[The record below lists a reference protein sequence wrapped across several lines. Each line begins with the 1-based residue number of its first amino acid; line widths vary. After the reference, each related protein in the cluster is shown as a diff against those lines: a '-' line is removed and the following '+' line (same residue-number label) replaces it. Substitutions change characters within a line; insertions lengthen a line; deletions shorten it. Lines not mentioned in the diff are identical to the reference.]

1 MQLNPQFSFNAMN
14 RISSPMRTDV
24 DAAADT
30 LEHLSSQLRISW
42 ERGQVQLIPLHEEI
56 EFNED
61 YAPRETV
68 AKFGVG

>member
-1 MQLNPQFSFNAMN
+1 MN

-24 DAAADT
+24 DAADDM
-30 LEHLSSQLRISW
+30 LEHLSSQLRISL
-42 ERGQVQLIPLHEEI
+42 ERGQDQLIQLHQEI
-56 EFNED
+56 ELIEV